1 MSLQHILVAYDESDG
16 SHEALLLAADL
27 ASQNPQ
33 MKVDIVYVVPIPLLD
48 QKQEESFRDILDMM
62 ISDGEDLLADAI
74 EKLGSP
80 IDAQFD
86 SLLLSGTSPATEILK
101 LLEER
106 PDYDLI
112 IVGNRGLTGRREM
125 MGSVSL
131 KILNGAHIPVLI
143 VK

>member
-1 MSLQHILVAYDESDG
+1 MALQHLLVAYDESEG
-16 SHEALLLAADL
+16 AHQALLFAADL
-27 ASQNPQ
+27 ASTNSQ
-33 MKVDIVYVVPIPLLD
+33 MKVDVVYVVPIPLLD
-48 QKQEESFRDILDMM
+48 RKQEESFRDILDMM
-62 ISDGEDLLADAI
+62 ISDGEDLLANAI

-80 IDAQFD
+80 VDEQFD

-106 PDYDLI
+106 PDYDMI
-112 IVGNRGLTGRREM
+112 VVGNRGLTGRREM

-131 KILNGAHIPVLI
+131 KILNGAKIPVLI